1 MRTPPPTNF
10 WPCRIYILA
19 QLLAALL
26 ACSIF
31 AFVSGWGP
39 LMPLTSMKSLG
50 LNYVEAV
57 WMWGTGSPPKRL
69 QDQGIENVTDLLE
82 EKKLT
87 SKASKLLGK
96 LGSRSQTDKM
106 AAAEV

>member
-1 MRTPPPTNF
+1 MLILPPTCF
-10 WPCRIYILA
+10 TPCRIYILA

-39 LMPLTSMKSLG
+39 LMPLTSVKQLG
-50 LNYVEAV
+50 LNYIEAM

-82 EKKLT
+82 ENKLT
-87 SKASKLLGK
+87 RKASKLLSK
-96 LGSRSQTDKM
+96 LGGRSQTDKV
-106 AAAEV
+106 AAADV